1 MTAPVQLEAVLANLY
16 ASAPAALPFAPEL
29 DIRAFLLERE
39 AGNLL
44 IYSSPEFDAD
54 APEVQKLGGVARHYL
69 NHAHEAMFVSDKGD
83 APLFCHEKDRAEVAG
98 ETPVQGTFSER
109 HLVGDDFEVIP
120 TPGHTPGT
128 TVYLWEG
135 GEHRFLFTGDTV
147 ALSDGEWVAA
157 VLGSSDRAAYL
168 ESLELIRELA
178 FDVLVPWAATHGQP
192 YYAETDPAD
201 TQRRIDA
208 ILKRVRR
215 GENS

>member
-1 MTAPVQLEAVLANLY
+1 MTLVQPEAALANLY
-16 ASAPAALPFAPEL
+16 ASAPHALPFAPEL
-29 DIRAFLLERE
+29 DIRAFLLKRE
-39 AGNLL
+39 PGNLL

-54 APEVQKLGGVARHYL
+54 APEVQQLGGVARHYL
-69 NHAHEAMFVSDKGD
+69 NHAHEAMFVSDKG
-83 APLFCHEKDRAEVAG
+83 AVPLFCNEKDRAEVARD
-98 ETPVQGTFSER
+98 TPVAGTFSSR
-109 HLVGDDFEVIP
+109 QLLDDDFEVIP

-128 TVYLWEG
+128 TTYLWDS

-168 ESLELIRELA
+168 ESLELIRGLD
-178 FDVLVPWAATHGQP
+178 FDVLVPWAATQGQP

-201 TQRRIDA
+201 TKRRLDA
-208 ILKRVRR
+208 IIERVRR